1 MNPDD
6 RLTGQKGIVASF
18 RALKTQARGDKFV
31 GEFEK
36 RLQRIKEIVC
46 RADALMKT
54 ARQALA
60 DVGKGKGTG
69 ENNPGLCG
77 IVAERGG

>member
-1 MNPDD
+1 
-6 RLTGQKGIVASF
+6 
-18 RALKTQARGDKFV
+18 FV